1 MRRRTVTFVAGAVGV
16 AAVGIASFADRPLAE
31 LAQAHPFRGSME
43 FYVLC
48 RLTGY
53 VPVWILVGAALGLID
68 IGRGWRTAWTR
79 GGVLIV
85 SVLLS
90 GAAAELL
97 KMVVRRERPAAPF
110 TGYVFRPWAQDP
122 WSSAGLGW
130 PSSHVAVAFA
140 AAWVLWRLHPRAW
153 PVWILIGCA
162 SAWSRLAFNDHYL
175 SDVVGAAVLA
185 YVVVKGVAAMPV
197 GGAAASRE

>member
-1 MRRRTVTFVAGAVGV
+1 MGLRAAMFAAGAV
-16 AAVGIASFADRPLAE
+16 AAIGIASLADRPLAA
-31 LAQAHPFRGSME
+31 LAEAHPFRGSME

-53 VPVWILVGAALGLID
+53 VPAWILVAAALALID
-68 IGRGWRTAWTR
+68 TRRGWRAAWTR
-79 GGVLIV
+79 GGVLIT

-97 KMVVRRERPAAPF
+97 KTLVRRERPATPF
-110 TGYVFRPWAQDP
+110 TAYVFRPWAQDT
-122 WSSAGLGW
+122 WSTGGLGW

-140 AAWVLWRLHPRAW
+140 ATWVLWRLHPRAW
-153 PVWILIGCA
+153 PVWLLMGCA
-162 SAWSRLAFNDHYL
+162 CAWSRLAFSDHYL

-185 YVVVKGVAAMPV
+185 YIVVRSVAAIPV
-197 GGAAASRE
+197 GGAAAPRQ